1 MRASVGEGM
10 STTRSTIH
18 RTATGARKAS
28 GHRFIRGMVVTV
40 HARTGSVL
48 AEGRITGWGT
58 QEMQVATAE
67 GRRSI
72 PNVLIGEVLR

>member
-1 MRASVGEGM
+1 MP
-10 STTRSTIH
+10 TTIH
-18 RTATGARKAS
+18 RTRTAARKAA
-28 GHRFIRGMVVTV
+28 GVTFCRGMAVTV
-40 HARTGSVL
+40 HARTGGVL

-72 PNVLIGEVLR
+72 PNMLIGEVRSAVSIGEVLR